1 MSSRDH
7 MNHDFPVY
15 LEFSILSPHLS
26 ILFKRKGSSFV
37 PECLRKEQ
45 NVCFL
50 LYTKNISG
58 HLFHSSIRQIR
69 LTFPGV

>member
-1 MSSRDH
+1 MSSRDQ

-15 LEFSILSPHLS
+15 WEISILSPHLS
-26 ILFKRKGSSFV
+26 ILSKRKGSSYI

-50 LYTKNISG
+50 LCTENISG

-69 LTFPGV
+69 LTLPGV